1 MNNQKLNEA
10 TSTATAISH
19 QLIDNFRDLG
29 HDIINNAVGMSVPI
43 INTMA
48 NTNIN
53 VPKQLDTIKYYKKEQ
68 GDTILLLCE
77 LPGVPKNCMTLNYSN
92 NVLRVSGHTKWDNE
106 WLDIADKKYYREINV
121 GNIFKEKIK
130 AIHES
135 GVLRI
140 TLVKN
145 GINDLESNIEI
156 N

>member
-1 MNNQKLNEA
+1 MNNQQLNEA

-53 VPKQLDTIKYYKKEQ
+53 VPKQLDTIKYFRKDQ
-68 GDTILLLCE
+68 GNTILLLCE
-77 LPGVPKNCMTLNYSN
+77 LPGVPKNCMSLNYSN
-92 NVLRVSGHTKWDNE
+92 NVLRVSGHTKWDDE

-121 GNIFKEKIK
+121 GNIVKDKIQAK
-130 AIHES
+130 LES

-140 TLVKN
+140 TLIKN
-145 GINDLESNIEI
+145 CVEDLESNIEI

>member
-53 VPKQLDTIKYYKKEQ
+53 IPKQLDTIKYYKKEM
-68 GDTILLLCE
+68 GNTILLLCE
-77 LPGVPKNCMTLNYSN
+77 LPGVSKKSMNLTYSN
-92 NVLRVSGHTKWDNE
+92 EILRISGHTKWDNE

-121 GNIFKEKIK
+121 GNIIKEKIK
-130 AIHES
+130 ATFEN

-145 GINDLESNIEI
+145 CVNDLESIIEI

>member
-10 TSTATAISH
+10 TSAATAISH

-43 INTMA
+43 INTMV

-53 VPKQLDTIKYYKKEQ
+53 VPKQLDTINYYKKEK
-68 GDTILLLCE
+68 GNTILLLCE
-77 LPGVPKNCMTLNYSN
+77 LPGVSKKSMTLNYSN
-92 NVLRVSGHTKWDNE
+92 NVLRIGGHTKWDDE

-121 GNIFKEKIK
+121 GNIVKETIK
-130 AIHES
+130 ANLES

-140 TLVKN
+140 TLLKN
-145 GINDLESNIEI
+145 CVEDLESNIEI

>member
-10 TSTATAISH
+10 TSAATAISH
-19 QLIDNFRDLG
+19 QLIDSFRDLS

-53 VPKQLDTIKYYKKEQ
+53 VPKQLDIIKYFRKDS
-68 GDTILLLCE
+68 GNTILLLCE

-92 NVLRVSGHTKWDNE
+92 NILRVSGHTKWDDE
-106 WLDIADKKYYREINV
+106 WLDIANKKYYREINV
-121 GNIFKEKIK
+121 GNIDKNKIQAK
-130 AIHES
+130 LDS
-135 GVLRI
+135 GVLKI
-140 TLVKN
+140 TLLKTCVEN
-145 GINDLESNIEI
+145 LESNIKI